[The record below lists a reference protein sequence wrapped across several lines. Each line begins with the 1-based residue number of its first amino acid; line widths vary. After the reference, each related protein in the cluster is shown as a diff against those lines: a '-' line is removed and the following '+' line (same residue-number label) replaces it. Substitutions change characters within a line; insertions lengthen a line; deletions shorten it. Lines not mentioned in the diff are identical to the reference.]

1 MKVRIPQG
9 AGGASGMAGM
19 LKQAQKMQEEMAAK
33 QEELETAEYEA
44 SAGGGMVVVRM
55 NGKKELLS
63 LQIEPELVDPED
75 IETLS
80 DVIVA
85 AVNEV
90 IRKAEDTA
98 NAEMQK
104 ITGQMGLPGMGMPG
118 IF

>member
-1 MKVRIPQG
+1 
-9 AGGASGMAGM
+9 MAGM

-118 IF
+118 MF